1 MSDKKKKLGLWPAL
15 FGAALMGY
23 SAFTLLDAFVIP
35 KNVIRMEDAAN
46 TARTITSVSDAAAA
60 ETDTAVPDS
69 ASDTT
74 STANSD
80 STTAAADTAIAGITN
95 AEADVTDTASS
106 SVTADAAKTTSS
118 GAVITDSTYVSDSVK
133 IEITE
138 KTIDNTE
145 VYIADIQV
153 TDPSVL
159 LAGLANGS
167 FGQNVSEKT
176 SSIAEEVGAVLAING
191 DYYGFRSTG
200 YVMRNGYLY
209 RSTSAGADQE
219 DLVIYQDGTMEI
231 IREGDISA
239 EELQANGAVQIFS
252 FGPGLVQNGEITVDA
267 NDEVDRAMVSNPRT
281 AIGQISTGHYVMVVS
296 DGRTSESAGLTLEQL
311 AEVMKDLGCTTA
323 YNLDGGG
330 SSTMWFNGSVVNNPT
345 SGHGIKERSVSDIV
359 YIAG

>member
-1 MSDKKKKLGLWPAL
+1 MSGNKKKPNLWPAL

-35 KNVIRMEDAAN
+35 KNVILMSDVTN
-46 TARTITSVSDAAAA
+46 TAT
-60 ETDTAVPDS
+60 TDTA
-69 ASDTT
+69 
-74 STANSD
+74 N
-80 STTAAADTAIAGITN
+80 AAITN
-95 AEADVTDTASS
+95 AEADVTDTATS
-106 SVTADAAKTTSS
+106 SVSADAAKTTSS
-118 GAVITDSTYVSDSVK
+118 DDASSTVSSAAMITDNTYVSDSVR

-138 KTIDNTE
+138 KTIDDTQ

-159 LAGLANGS
+159 LTGLANGS

-176 SSIAEEVGAVLAING
+176 STIAEEVGAVLAING

-209 RSTSAGADQE
+209 RSTSAGDDQE
-219 DLVIYQDGTMEI
+219 DLVIYEDGTMEI
-231 IREGDISA
+231 IREGDITA

-267 NDEVDRAMVSNPRT
+267 DDEVDRAMVSNPRT
-281 AIGQISTGHYVMVVS
+281 AIGQISSGHYVMVVS
-296 DGRTSESAGLTLEQL
+296 DGRTSESSGLTLEQL

-330 SSTMWFNGSVVNNPT
+330 SSTMWFDGSIVNNPT